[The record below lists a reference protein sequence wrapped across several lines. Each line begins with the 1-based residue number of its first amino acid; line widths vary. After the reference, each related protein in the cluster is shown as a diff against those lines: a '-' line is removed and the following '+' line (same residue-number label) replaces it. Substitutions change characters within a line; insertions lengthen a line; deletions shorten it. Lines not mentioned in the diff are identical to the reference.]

1 MCVGAVMFV
10 ACVSGVW
17 AQQSAA
23 PGPTAS
29 PAAQPQKTVDEWLER
44 LQSAPRRNSYAGTV
58 EVSIGGHVS
67 SSRIEHTLVGG
78 QTVARIE
85 TQGNRPRIAYRHAD
99 EVLTLW
105 PASRQAVR
113 EKRDPLMSFPN
124 LLQGPASR
132 LSQVYRVGV
141 AGADAVAGHASKRID
156 LMPRDDWRFGYRLWS
171 EARTGL
177 PVKMQIVDA
186 RGQVLEQS
194 AFSEL
199 RLSPALD
206 VDALERQR
214 RDLEGYTVK
223 TSSLQRT
230 TADQEG
236 WRLSRDVPGFM
247 PVSCYRRELGHGDSA
262 GAPVAMQWIFSDGL
276 GSVSLFLQ
284 PYDSAQHLREVQL
297 VQGATHVL
305 TRRVQDWWLTAVG
318 EVPAQT
324 LQAFADALERKP

>member
-1 MCVGAVMFV
+1 MCIRD
-10 ACVSGVW
+10 S
-17 AQQSAA
+17 
-23 PGPTAS
+23 
-29 PAAQPQKTVDEWLER
+29 

-78 QTVARIE
+78 QTVDRIE

-194 AFSEL
+194 A
-199 RLSPALD
+199 SPNCAC
-206 VDALERQR
+206 R
-214 RDLEGYTVK
+214 RPWMSTPWNASAA
-223 TSSLQRT
+223 TSK
-230 TADQEG
+230 AIP
-236 WRLSRDVPGFM
+236 SRRRPCNAPRRIRKAGACRATFR
-247 PVSCYRRELGHGDSA
+247 VSCR
-262 GAPVAMQWIFSDGL
+262 
-276 GSVSLFLQ
+276 
-284 PYDSAQHLREVQL
+284 
-297 VQGATHVL
+297 
-305 TRRVQDWWLTAVG
+305 
-318 EVPAQT
+318 
-324 LQAFADALERKP
+324 